1 MKNPRLIR
9 EVRGVMTRF
18 DPLTEEIVSE
28 RSEDGLTYAELAD
41 TLSAHGLDIHKVV
54 YDPNNYYSI
63 IQGEDRHGLCS
74 DWIRL
79 LYDSIHA

>member
-28 RSEDGLTYAELAD
+28 RSEDA
-41 TLSAHGLDIHKVV
+41 
-54 YDPNNYYSI
+54 
-63 IQGEDRHGLCS
+63 
-74 DWIRL
+74 
-79 LYDSIHA
+79 